1 MEMFGLGKK
10 KLVADEQLY
19 APVTGD
25 VIDLGQVSD
34 PVFAQKMMGD
44 GFAIVPENGEVVAP
58 VTGKVTIAS
67 GHAIGLQRADGLEIL
82 LHLGIDTVQLNGAPF
97 DIQVKV
103 GDIVAGGDALV
114 NVDWQQIKDADLDT
128 TTMIIIT
135 NTAESL
141 DQLVVTNDHYQ
152 AGQVVG
158 SATAK

>member
-1 MEMFGLGKK
+1 MFGLGKK

>member
-1 MEMFGLGKK
+1 
-10 KLVADEQLY
+10 
-19 APVTGD
+19 
-25 VIDLGQVSD
+25 
-34 PVFAQKMMGD
+34 MMGD

>member
-1 MEMFGLGKK
+1 MFGLGKK

-97 DIQVKV
+97 DIQFKV

>member
-1 MEMFGLGKK
+1 MFGLGKK

-141 DQLVVTNDHYQ
+141 DQLVVTKDHYQ

>member
-1 MEMFGLGKK
+1 MFGLGKK

-19 APVTGD
+19 APVAGD

>member
-1 MEMFGLGKK
+1 MFGLGKK

-128 TTMIIIT
+128 TTMIIII

>member
-1 MEMFGLGKK
+1 MFGLGKK

-114 NVDWQQIKDADLDT
+114 NVNWQQIKDADLDT

>member
-1 MEMFGLGKK
+1 MFGLGKK

-141 DQLVVTNDHYQ
+141 DQLVATNDHYQ
-152 AGQVVG
+152 AGKVVG

>member
-1 MEMFGLGKK
+1 MFGLGKK

-152 AGQVVG
+152 AGKVVG